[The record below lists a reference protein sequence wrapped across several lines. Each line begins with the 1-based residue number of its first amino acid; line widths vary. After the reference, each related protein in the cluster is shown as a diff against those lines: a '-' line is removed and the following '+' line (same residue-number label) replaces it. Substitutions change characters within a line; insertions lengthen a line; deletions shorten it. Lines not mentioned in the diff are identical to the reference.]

1 MGSRGAARPQAGR
14 TGGRVQE
21 GVCLEAGGTASR
33 EQGGQWGQK
42 TRGVTRT
49 EVALGGGQGVRGP
62 RGQPPRQSGRGRARS
77 PEGQGTLAP
86 RGQRL
91 RPGNKME
98 RWGLERGSRSSE
110 SRASHQRGA
119 AGEVWAQCDSGCPSL
134 GPTAQGGAG
143 VAQPAGGPPRP
154 RAPLRRLRRRGWEL
168 QGEGSPCGPPRR
180 SPHSW
185 RDALSPRAGPE
196 ACGAWKEGEV
206 SRGLLSVLW
215 GLRPPVPT
223 GCSSHRG
230 CPDCQRGAP
239 ASWPA
244 HSLGPG
250 THCP

>member
-1 MGSRGAARPQAGR
+1 MEVSSRPTGSRGAARPQAGR

-62 RGQPPRQSGRGRARS
+62 RGQPSRQSGRGRARS

-110 SRASHQRGA
+110 SRAGHQRGA

-154 RAPLRRLRRRGWEL
+154 RAPLRRLRRRG
-168 QGEGSPCGPPRR
+168 GSCRER
-180 SPHSW
+180 
-185 RDALSPRAGPE
+185 E
-196 ACGAWKEGEV
+196 
-206 SRGLLSVLW
+206 
-215 GLRPPVPT
+215 
-223 GCSSHRG
+223 
-230 CPDCQRGAP
+230 AP
-239 ASWPA
+239 AVLRAA
-244 HSLGPG
+244 HPTHGGMPFPPGQGPRPVGPG
-250 THCP
+250 RRAR